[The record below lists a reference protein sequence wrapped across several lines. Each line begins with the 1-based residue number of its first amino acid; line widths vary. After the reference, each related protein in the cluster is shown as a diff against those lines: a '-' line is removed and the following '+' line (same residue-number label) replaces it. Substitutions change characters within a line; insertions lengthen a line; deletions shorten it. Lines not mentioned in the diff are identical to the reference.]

1 MSKYTTQV
9 RFICEQ
15 KAGLG
20 GSVGASDVDEV
31 LSKSWNKIVTSNFA
45 IFDEAYREKLV
56 SKVLKHYYLR
66 EIGAETVGVWMLWMN
81 TKFEEIMSYYNQ
93 LYESAKLK
101 YEPFYDV
108 DYVRK
113 SVRDVGIT
121 ESNKATGENSTDSSS
136 TSVGHSSSVDSGTSS
151 SENRDLYSDTPQG
164 SLTGVESESYLTS
177 ARKISE
183 SDTSRNEG
191 TSDSNDSVTGK
202 SSGKSSSESSG
213 KKDSNDVFDESVK
226 GKMGGGSYSKMLIEY
241 RDTFINID
249 MMIIDEFK
257 DLFFNLW

>member
-1 MSKYTTQV
+1 MSKYTTEV

-15 KAGLG
+15 KAGLLNC
-20 GSVGASDVDEV
+20 VGASDVDEV
-31 LSKSWNKIVTSNFA
+31 LDKSWDKIITSKFA
-45 IFDEAYREKLV
+45 IFDEAYREGLIK
-56 SKVLKHYYLR
+56 KVLKHYYLR
-66 EIGAETVGVWMLWMN
+66 EISAETVGVWLLWIN
-81 TKFEEIMSYYNQ
+81 TKFEEIMPYYNQ

-121 ESNKATGENSTDSSS
+121 ESSESSGENSADSSS
-136 TSVGHSSSVDSGTSS
+136 SSVGHSSSVDSGTNS

-164 SLTGVESESYLTS
+164 SLTGVENDSYLTN
-177 ARKISE
+177 ARKVTGSGANRDE
-183 SDTSRNEG
+183 N
-191 TSDSNDSVTGK
+191 TSDSNVTETGK
-202 SSGKSSSESSG
+202 TTGKNSSTSSG
-213 KKDSNDVFDESVK
+213 KKDSNDVFDESIK
-226 GKMGGGSYSKMLIEY
+226 GKMGGSSYSKMLIEY

-249 MMIIDEFK
+249 MMVIDEFK